1 MSRSSRLFS
10 EAGAARRLAMVAAL
24 ALAATA
30 LTPVAG
36 SAETLDQIK
45 AAAAKEG
52 KVVWYDSLPRAQGD
66 AILKE
71 FQKAYPMI
79 KTVEYLEVPGAA
91 KTARI
96 TQESRAGGP
105 TADVT
110 LDGPAADMR
119 FQAEGFVDAV
129 DWKTLGVEMTPE
141 RTPNQ
146 YLIAITGVLFGMLY
160 NTNNVTEADAPK
172 TYDELADSKW
182 AGHAGTWS
190 RAIGFVILNSAW
202 GEPKTDAYVKKF
214 AALKPRLY
222 RSTYAAAQSVGAGE
236 SNVAFT
242 IYHTSLPTIEQGAP
256 AKWKFL
262 EPVPVSALYGILLKQ
277 GRNPNAGKLLLKWL
291 GSEDGAL
298 VYEKVSKRGN
308 PFIKATETAKL
319 LEGKK
324 ISMFDADAE
333 VAKAKWYNE
342 TETTYGKWLQGQ

>member
-1 MSRSSRLFS
+1 MSRPSRPYS
-10 EAGAARRLAMVAAL
+10 NVRKPRQLAMVAAV
-24 ALAATA
+24 ALAATV
-30 LTPVAG
+30 LTPFVA
-36 SAETLDQIK
+36 SAETLDQVK
-45 AAAAKEG
+45 AGAAKEG
-52 KVVWYDSLPRAQGD
+52 KVVWYDSLPRTEGD

-71 FQKAYPMI
+71 FQKAYPFI

-119 FQAEGFVDAV
+119 FQAEGFVEAL
-129 DWKTLGVEMTPE
+129 DWKALGVEMSPE

-146 YLIAITGVLFGMLY
+146 YIIAITGVLFGMLY
-160 NTNNVTEADAPK
+160 NTNNVKEADAPK
-172 TYDELADSKW
+172 TFDELADAKW

-190 RAIGFVILNSAW
+190 RAIGLVILNAAW
-202 GEPKTDAYVKKF
+202 GQEKADAYVKKF

-236 SNVAFT
+236 TNVAFT

-262 EPVPVSALYGILLKQ
+262 EPVPVSALYGVLLKN

-291 GSEDGAL
+291 GSEEGAL

-308 PFIKATETAKL
+308 PFIKATETAKML
-319 LEGKK
+319 AGKK
-324 ISMFDADAE
+324 ISMFDAEAE
-333 VAKAKWYNE
+333 VQKAKWYNE
-342 TETTYGKWLQGQ
+342 TEATYGKWLQGQ

>member
-1 MSRSSRLFS
+1 MSRPLRILSDFRVTP
-10 EAGAARRLAMVAAL
+10 RLALVAAL
-24 ALAATA
+24 AVAAIA
-30 LTPVAG
+30 LMPATG

-79 KTVEYLEVPGAA
+79 KEVEYLEVPGAA

-110 LDGPAADMR
+110 LDGPASGMR
-119 FQAEGFVDAV
+119 HQAAGFVEPV
-129 DWKTLGVEMTPE
+129 DWKALGVEMSPE

-146 YLIAITGVLFGMLY
+146 YLIAITGVLFGLLY
-160 NTNNVTEADAPK
+160 NTNNVKEAEAPK
-172 TYDELADSKW
+172 TYDELADPKW

-190 RAIGFVILNSAW
+190 RAIGFVILSADW
-202 GEPKTDAYVKKF
+202 GEEKTDAYVKKF

-256 AKWKFL
+256 AKWRFL
-262 EPVPVSALYGILLKQ
+262 EPVPVSALYGILLKY
-277 GRNPNAGKLLLKWL
+277 GKHPNAGKLLLKWL
-291 GSEDGAL
+291 GSEEGAL

-319 LEGKK
+319 LAGKK
-324 ISMFDADAE
+324 ISMFDAETE
-333 VAKAKWYNE
+333 VKKAKWYNE
-342 TETTYGKWLQGQ
+342 KEATYGKWLKGQ